1 MVESILE
8 IGYFILPGIFSNEW
22 LMLWRKLL
30 KAFAIDV
37 NVETTCKTEV
47 CSTDL
52 SIKKLKKKD
61 SLTLR
66 YYAPVKGYTQVGSKY
81 G

>member
-1 MVESILE
+1 MVESNLE
-8 IGYFILPGIFSNEW
+8 IGYFILPGIFSSEW

-37 NVETTCKTEV
+37 NVETTCKTKV

-52 SIKKLKKKD
+52 SMKKVQEGLPHLEALCP
-61 SLTLR
+61 SYWIYSST
-66 YYAPVKGYTQVGSKY
+66 VQIWF
-81 G
+81 

>member
-1 MVESILE
+1 MVESNLE

-22 LMLWRKLL
+22 FMLWRKLL

-37 NVETTCKTEV
+37 NVETTCKTKV

-52 SIKKLKKKD
+52 SMKN
-61 SLTLR
+61 
-66 YYAPVKGYTQVGSKY
+66 
-81 G
+81 

>member
-1 MVESILE
+1 MVESNLE
-8 IGYFILPGIFSNEW
+8 IGYFILPGIFSNEC

-37 NVETTCKTEV
+37 NVETTCKTKV

-52 SIKKLKKKD
+52 SMKNKKKD

-66 YYAPVKGYTQVGSKY
+66 HYALVTGYSQVGCKY

>member
-1 MVESILE
+1 MVESNLE

-37 NVETTCKTEV
+37 NVETTCKTKV

-52 SIKKLKKKD
+52 SMKNLKKKTP
-61 SLTLR
+61 S
-66 YYAPVKGYTQVGSKY
+66 P
-81 G
+81 